1 MKFYSRRETAV
12 CAYCA
17 AVTDWSGIE
26 AADYA
31 IPADRDL
38 EELTGELSRALADPD
53 PGIRDGAAYSVLA
66 TWIERGVIDG
76 PRRLAL
82 GDEMAAR
89 FDDPEIQART
99 FAPLVLDML
108 VSEGDLRPE
117 WVDAFARWYPAEED
131 LRGHDEKL
139 GWLHAVA
146 HGADLL
152 AVFGRH
158 ADVDPVRML
167 DLAAARLTA
176 PTDHVLDHLEDDRLA
191 RAVARVLTRPDL
203 SEEDATAWLDVIAA
217 DFGADSI
224 GVPVAAHLS
233 NCLRTLRMLYV
244 LADRG
249 VRMARDGEP
258 QPLHHAP
265 AVKARLAE
273 VLDRI
278 VRR

>member
-1 MKFYSRRETAV
+1 M
-12 CAYCA
+12 
-17 AVTDWSGIE
+17 TDWNSIE

-31 IPADRDL
+31 IPDAADL
-38 EELTGELSRALADPD
+38 EELTAGLSRALADPD

-89 FDDPEIQART
+89 FGDPEIQART

-108 VSEGDLRPE
+108 VGEGELRPE
-117 WVDAFARWYPAEED
+117 WVEAFARWYPAEED
-131 LRGHDEKL
+131 LRGYDEKL

-152 AVFGRH
+152 GVLGRH
-158 ADVDPVRML
+158 AEVDPVRML
-167 DLAAARLTA
+167 DVAAARLTA
-176 PTDHVLDHLEDDRLA
+176 PTTYVWNQLEDDRLA
-191 RAVARVLTRPDL
+191 RAIARVLTRPDL
-203 SEEDATAWLDVIAA
+203 SEQEATAWLGVIAA
-217 DFGADSI
+217 EFGADAI
-224 GVPVAAHLS
+224 GVPVSAHLS

-249 VRMARDGEP
+249 VRMTRDGDP
-258 QPLHHAP
+258 QPLRHGP

>member
-1 MKFYSRRETAV
+1 MKFYCRCEAAV

-17 AVTDWSGIE
+17 AVTDWNGIE

-53 PGIRDGAAYSVLA
+53 PGIRDGAAYSVLF

-108 VSEGDLRPE
+108 VSQGDFRPE
-117 WVDAFARWYPAEED
+117 WVDALARWYPAEED
-131 LRGHDEKL
+131 LRGHDEDL

-152 AVFGRH
+152 GVFGRH
-158 ADVDPVRML
+158 AEVDPVRML
-167 DLAAARLTA
+167 ELAAARLTA
-176 PTDHVLDHLEDDRLA
+176 PTAHVWDQLEDDRLA

-203 SEEDATAWLDVIAA
+203 SEDDATAWLGVVA
-217 DFGADSI
+217 DEFGADDI
-224 GVPVAAHLS
+224 GVPVPAHLS

-249 VRMARDGEP
+249 VRMSRDGVP
-258 QPLHHAP
+258 VPLHHGE